1 MPKAP
6 TGRDFYV
13 ATPEEI
19 RDGRTT
25 DVYFLRTL
33 DILKK
38 AGKDRTRVVA
48 EVTAGTLPNGWP
60 WGILCGV
67 EEAVHLLK
75 GRPVSLWCLPE
86 GSLCPARTARGIPVP
101 VMILEGAY
109 GDWAVYET
117 PVLGLICQASGIATK
132 ASRLRKLAAG
142 KQLLSFGVRR
152 MHPGIAPLIER
163 SAYVAGA
170 DATTTPLGAEL
181 FGAPA
186 MGTMPHALVIVM
198 GGPREAFAAVHK
210 FLEEKVPRI
219 ALVDTYY
226 DEKTEALL
234 AVEAIPALTG
244 VRLDTPASRR
254 GNFPAIVREVRWE
267 LDLRGRGADVRGG
280 RLEGGPRLRPVSGQ
294 RSGLDAAPVARG
306 HPAADGRRNLPCGPR
321 NLTEPFIEPHRFVG
335 ATMDRSKASVR
346 ATYGRIAASY
356 AAARERPWDE
366 VLDFITDLPAGSQVL
381 DVGCGHGR
389 HARPLA
395 LTGQSVVGIDLSRK
409 LLSIGKKATSSS
421 QDFRSIEWV
430 GADATALP
438 FPDATFDAAL
448 SIAVLHHLLSRADRL
463 LAVTEMR
470 RVLRPGAKA
479 FLSVWSVDDP
489 YLEGVL
495 GGRPKKPDVEIPW
508 RLPDGTTV
516 PRPYHLFKDDELE
529 RLIIESGLEGESF
542 FRGAGNR
549 FVLARANG

>member
-1 MPKAP
+1 MPRAP

-13 ATPEEI
+13 ATSEEI

-67 EEAVHLLK
+67 EEAVHLLAGK
-75 GRPVSLWCLPE
+75 AVSLWSLPE
-86 GSLCPARTARGIPVP
+86 GSLFPARTARGIPVP

-132 ASRLRKLAAG
+132 ASRIRKLAAG

-170 DATTTPLGAEL
+170 DAITTPLGAEL

-186 MGTMPHALVIVM
+186 VGTMPHALVIVM

-234 AVEAIPALTG
+234 AVEAIPDLTG

-267 LDLRGRGADVRGG
+267 LDLRGHKDVQIF
-280 RLEGGPRLRPVSGQ
+280 VSG
-294 RSGLDAAPVARG
+294 
-306 HPAADGRRNLPCGPR
+306 
-321 NLTEPFIEPHRFVG
+321 
-335 ATMDRSKASVR
+335 
-346 ATYGRIAASY
+346 
-356 AAARERPWDE
+356 
-366 VLDFITDLPAGSQVL
+366 
-381 DVGCGHGR
+381 
-389 HARPLA
+389 
-395 LTGQSVVGIDLSRK
+395 
-409 LLSIGKKATSSS
+409 
-421 QDFRSIEWV
+421 
-430 GADATALP
+430 
-438 FPDATFDAAL
+438 
-448 SIAVLHHLLSRADRL
+448 
-463 LAVTEMR
+463 
-470 RVLRPGAKA
+470 
-479 FLSVWSVDDP
+479 SVDEKTIP
-489 YLEGVL
+489 ALVEAGVDGSG
-495 GGRPKKPDVEIPW
+495 GGRPKKSPVRPSKSDRAFYRTALVCRRDDGPFESLRRRHVRPDRGVL
-508 RLPDGTTV
+508 R
-516 PRPYHLFKDDELE
+516 
-529 RLIIESGLEGESF
+529 
-542 FRGAGNR
+542 RGAGATVGR
-549 FVLARANG
+549 GAGLHHRSPRGQPGARRRMRPRTSREAARLDRPERRGHRRLPEAPLDREEGDVLISGLPLDRVGRRRCDGPPFSRCDLRCCVEHRGPPSH